1 MSEYEHI
8 LDIYAAISAKTGE
21 MVEAAKSSDWDRLV
35 ALEQDC
41 RALIE
46 RLKGSDAGAAVGAQF
61 VQRKI
66 KFIRKAL
73 ADDAEIRKF
82 TEPWM
87 TQLEA
92 YLGHARLEHK
102 LHRAYETDLGS

>member
-1 MSEYEHI
+1 MSQYEHI
-8 LDIYAAISAKTGE
+8 LDIYSAISAKSGE
-21 MVEAAKSSDWDRLV
+21 MVEAAKSSDWDRLI

-46 RLKGSDAGAAVGAQF
+46 RLKLHDAGPAVGAEF

-66 KFIRKAL
+66 RFIRKAL
-73 ADDAEIRKF
+73 ADDAEVRKY

-87 TQLEA
+87 TQLED
-92 YLGHARLEHK
+92 YLGSARREKQLQH
-102 LHRAYETDLGS
+102 AYEVDNG